1 MDTKPWS
8 GRFKEKTDKLVE
20 EFTQSIAFDKRLYK
34 HDILGSIAHAKML
47 ARVDIITKEESE
59 KIIKGLEE
67 IRKEIEDGRFVF
79 SISLEDIHMNIEKR
93 LIEKIGETGEKLHTG
108 RSRNDQIALDLRL
121 YLRDEIG
128 EIIASLKENIKTL
141 LDLARDNIDVIMPG
155 YTHLQ
160 RAQPVLF
167 SHHILAYAMMLKRDM
182 DRYRDCLKRVNVMP
196 LGSGALSGSILP
208 LDREYLA
215 ELLDFP
221 ELTSNSMD
229 AVSDRDFC
237 IEFVSV
243 SSILMMHLSRMAE
256 EIVLWST
263 EEFGFIELSDAFTT
277 GSSMMPQKKNPDVA
291 ELIRGKTGRVYGSL
305 LNLLTLMKGLPLT
318 YNRDMQEDKPPLFD
332 AVDTVKVCLSI
343 LPPLLSTMRINRNS
357 LSDAVK
363 GGFMEATDLAEY
375 LVERGVPFRTA
386 HAIVGR
392 AVAYAI
398 EKGKGLKEMTPDEW
412 KQFSEDIGE
421 EIASLLIPER
431 MVERRRMKGGT
442 SPESVKNQIDAI
454 DKEVFGDTTSA

>member
-1 MDTKPWS
+1 MKKPWA
-8 GRFKEKTDKLVE
+8 GRFKERTDRLVE
-20 EFTQSIAFDKRLYK
+20 EFTASIGFDSRLYRY
-34 HDILGSIAHAKML
+34 DIIGSIAHARML
-47 ARVDIITKEESE
+47 AKVGIITDEEAS

-67 IRKEIEDGRFVF
+67 IKGEIKKGEFEL
-79 SISLEDIHMNIEKR
+79 STELEDIHMNIEKR
-93 LIEKIGETGEKLHTG
+93 LIDKIGETGARLHTG

-141 LDLARDNIDVIMPG
+141 LVLARENIDVIMPG

-167 SHHILAYAMMLKRDM
+167 SHHILAYATMLKRDM
-182 DRYRDCLKRVNVMP
+182 DRYRECLKRVNVMP
-196 LGSGALSGSILP
+196 LGSGALSGSTLP

-221 ELTSNSMD
+221 EISSNSMD

-237 IEFVSV
+237 IEFISV

-256 EIVLWST
+256 EIILWST
-263 EEFGFIELSDAFTT
+263 EEFGFVELSDAFTT

-332 AVDTVKVCLSI
+332 TVDTVKSCLSI
-343 LPPLLSTMRINRNS
+343 LKPLLSSMSLNRER
-357 LSDAVK
+357 LRDAVK
-363 GGFMEATDLAEY
+363 GGFIEATDMAEY
-375 LVERGVPFRTA
+375 LVEKGVPFRMA
-386 HAIVGR
+386 HEIVGR

-398 EKGKGLKEMTPDEW
+398 EKGKGLRELTIEEW
-412 KQFSEDIGE
+412 RQFSKDVGE
-421 EIASLLIPER
+421 EIASLLTPEK
-431 MVERRRMKGGT
+431 MVERRMTKGGT
-442 SPESVKNQIDAI
+442 SPESVKDQIDTVE
-454 DKEVFGDTTSA
+454 KEVFGDTTSA